1 MGGKIRASRL
11 EDVDALL
18 AIQGTWPSLPRWT
31 RAHFESEVAGERGRL
46 FVFESDGRPAAFAA
60 LRLVRPEAEITVVA
74 VEPGHLR
81 RGIARR
87 LLKRLH
93 EAAAEAGCSII
104 GLEVSAKNA
113 SAIALYASTG
123 YRVVGRRPK
132 YYNDGS
138 DALLMS
144 LRLP

>member
-1 MGGKIRASRL
+1 MGEIRLARP
-11 EDVDALL
+11 EDLDSLSALQ
-18 AIQGTWPSLPRWT
+18 AAWPDLPRWT
-31 RAHFESEVAGERGRL
+31 RGHFAEELAGERARL
-46 FVFESDGRPAAFAA
+46 IVLEEEGTLAGFAA
-60 LRLVRPEAEITVVA
+60 LRVVAPEAEVTVVA
-74 VEPGHLR
+74 VAPARVR

-87 LLKRLH
+87 LLERLH
-93 EAAAEAGCSII
+93 AMAAGAGCSII
-104 GLEVSAKNA
+104 GLEVSAANA
-113 SAIALYASTG
+113 PAIALYASTG